1 MRRLMM
7 SAGLVVIAGC
17 VGDIDPPWQLDHDRI
32 VAVRANPP
40 GIEAGGTSTLD
51 ALLAHKGGPTTVEPP
66 VLATVA
72 PTMPP
77 ELMNTV
83 VADGGG
89 WKVVAPDDATLDMAR
104 QKMGV
109 KAGEPVPL
117 LVAVSY
123 GDQSAPSVAV
133 KTVSLGVSI
142 ANPTLGTVVVDD
154 HTPEPDEDIGVGSG
168 SAVHNDMSID
178 EPKDVTVNW
187 FTSVGTLHD
196 DDEHAAFIEFEKDDP
211 LVGQLAVAI
220 RTVDGGVAFQV
231 WKIHADH

>member
-1 MRRLMM
+1 ML
-7 SAGLVVIAGC
+7 AATLLAGC

-32 VAVRANPP
+32 VAVRATPP
-40 GIEAGGTSTLD
+40 GVAAEGTSTID
-51 ALLAHKGGPTTVEPP
+51 ALLAHDGGPATVEPP
-66 VLATVA
+66 VVATVA

-89 WKVVAPDDATLDMAR
+89 WKVVAPDEATLAMAR
-104 QKMGV
+104 QDMGM
-109 KAGEPVPL
+109 KAGDPVPL

-123 GDQSAPSVAV
+123 GDQSQPLVAV
-133 KTVSLGVSI
+133 KTVILGTPI
-142 ANPTLGTVVVDD
+142 ENPTLGAVTVDA

-168 SAVHNDMSID
+168 SAVHNDLSID
-178 EPKDVTVNW
+178 EPEDATVNW

-211 LVGQLAVAI
+211 LVGQLAVVI
-220 RTVDGGVAFQV
+220 RTTDGGVAFQV
-231 WKIHADH
+231 WKIHAD